1 MQHTT
6 LAGSSATGRTG
17 DGGDLLAR
25 EFVLFHPD
33 RLQLHTVRNLCN
45 SGHLRGLPPCKRQ
58 YPGRVR
64 LRRDGVVVLC
74 GDGRGSSERTDRRR
88 PRSGTGFETTHG
100 EGTNL

>member
-6 LAGSSATGRTG
+6 LSGSDTTGRTG
-17 DGGDLLAR
+17 DGGDLFGR

-33 RLQLHTVRNLCN
+33 RLQLPTARNLYN
-45 SGHLRGLPPCKRQ
+45 SGHLCARR
-58 YPGRVR
+58 YVNANTPGRIR
-64 LRRDGVVVLC
+64 LRRGGVIVPC
-74 GDGRGSSERTDRRR
+74 DDGREWSERSDRRR